1 MTPTASGLSRMMNCA
16 GSVLL
21 PRAENA
27 SQWADAGHDEHAEIA
42 DQHTAGTLPEWIA
55 RLVPAGARSEL
66 ALAFD
71 VATRQGRIIGENIG
85 RAYGNV
91 APFEVVGSA
100 DMVGIDG
107 DAVVV
112 LDWKTGFLDVEP
124 AATNPQMAFYALA
137 ACRAF
142 GKDRAIVRIVYT
154 KSNRVDEAELDALD
168 LAAFADRLES
178 LFRRVALA
186 QSTRA
191 AGAPVNTREGSWCRY
206 CPSKSVCPSKVGLL
220 AQVASGGLAATGG
233 ELTPALAASAY
244 EQLVRIEQIVKEAR
258 ARLLT
263 FVEEQGPIDLGNGR
277 AFGRYRKLGNRK
289 IDARGAEPVIRAV
302 LGPEAVD
309 VAIERS
315 TSQAAIER
323 ACKQFGQRGD
333 KAALMRRLEEDGY
346 VVREETFP
354 IGEYAADKHD
364 AAAFA
369 DAAAEA
375 NRALEAGQ

>member
-1 MTPTASGLSRMMNCA
+1 MTLTASGLSRVLNCA
-16 GSVLL
+16 GSVRL
-21 PRAENA
+21 PRAENV

-42 DQHTAGTLPEWIA
+42 DQHAAGTLPAWIA
-55 RLVPAGARSEL
+55 KLVPAGARSEV

-71 VATRQGRIIGENIG
+71 VATRQGRVIGENIG
-85 RAYGNV
+85 RAYGDV

-100 DMVGIDG
+100 DMVGIED

-112 LDWKTGFLDVEP
+112 LDWKTGYLDVEP

-154 KSNRVDEAELDALD
+154 KSNRVDAAELDALD

-178 LFRRVALA
+178 LFRSVAA
-186 QSTRA
+186 DRQT
-191 AGAPVNTREGSWCRY
+191 GPINTREGSWCRY

-220 AQVASGGLAATGG
+220 AQVASGGLAVTGG

-354 IGEYAADKHD
+354 IGEYATDKHD

-375 NRALEAGQ
+375 NRALEAP

>member
-1 MTPTASGLSRMMNCA
+1 MMNCA

-42 DQHTAGTLPEWIA
+42 DQHTAGTLPDWIA
-55 RLVPAGARSEL
+55 RLIPAGARSEL

-71 VATRQGRIIGENIG
+71 VATRQGRVIGENIG
-85 RAYGNV
+85 RAYGDV

-100 DMVGIDG
+100 DMVGVDG

-112 LDWKTGFLDVEP
+112 LDWKTGYLDVEP

-142 GKDRAIVRIVYT
+142 GKDRAIVRLVYT

-186 QSTRA
+186 QSNRA
-191 AGAPVNTREGSWCRY
+191 AGAAVDTREGSWCRY
-206 CPSKSVCPSKVGLL
+206 CPSKAVCPSKVGLL
-220 AQVASGGLAATGG
+220 AQIAAGGLATTTG
-233 ELTPALAASAY
+233 EMTPAVAARAY

-263 FVEEQGPIDLGNGR
+263 FVEEQGSIDLGNGR
-277 AFGRYRKLGNRK
+277 AFGRYRAIGDRK
-289 IDARGAEPVIRAV
+289 IDVDKAEAV
-302 LGPEAVD
+302 VRDMLGPEA
-309 VAIERS
+309 ARAMIKRS
-315 TSQAAIER
+315 TSQDAIKAA
-323 ACKQFGQRGD
+323 AKQYGKRGD
-333 KAALMRRLEEDGY
+333 QANVIKLLEAAGAIQRA
-346 VVREETFP
+346 ETFP
-354 IGEYAADKHD
+354 IGEYATDRHD